1 MYIYIYISKS
11 NFVTQPAN
19 LPAVTQPANL
29 PASQP
34 SQPAS
39 QPSRQPCPPAL
50 LVRLPAC
57 LPTGGGVVS
66 YCAFGRFCGGSGPI
80 PGRKTKIQAP
90 VPGNLAVLIEILE

>member
-1 MYIYIYISKS
+1 MYISKS

-50 LVRLPAC
+50 LVLLPAC
-57 LPTGGGVVS
+57 LPTGGGSGFLLCVWTFLRGVR
-66 YCAFGRFCGGSGPI
+66 ADSGP
-80 PGRKTKIQAP
+80 
-90 VPGNLAVLIEILE
+90 ED